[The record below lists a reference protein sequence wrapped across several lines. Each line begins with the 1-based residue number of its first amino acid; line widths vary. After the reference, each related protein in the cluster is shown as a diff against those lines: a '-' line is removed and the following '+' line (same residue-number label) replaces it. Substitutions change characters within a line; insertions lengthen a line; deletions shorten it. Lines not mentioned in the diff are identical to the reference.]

1 MITDTAP
8 LAGSKPRV
16 LFVDDE
22 PRVLSSMRML
32 FRSSYEVYFADG
44 GQKALDQLKIQP
56 VDVIVSDQR
65 MPGMTGI
72 ELLRAAREINPH
84 AMRILLTGYSDLT
97 AIIGSV
103 NEGEIFRF
111 VNKPWANEVLTST
124 VANAAAAA
132 RASRAVAQRA
142 SMQDT
147 QPVPVFEAA
156 VAAQPTA
163 VVAPAADA
171 TGVLVLD
178 DDLAIP
184 GHIQTALG
192 SAYRVFGAR
201 TMEEAVNWLEQET
214 IGVVIS
220 ETRVQNQPVVN
231 LIGTLKQHQPELV
244 TVILTGRA
252 DAGAAIE
259 LINQGQI
266 YRLIT
271 KPMQDVSCR
280 IMVNSAQRHHQ
291 QLVKNPELQRRY
303 DVEKPVEVVAA
314 PAPTLRLL
322 DRVRSLRSWMNGR
335 AS

>member
-1 MITDTAP
+1 MSTELATHPVP
-8 LAGSKPRV
+8 LTTGKPRV

-22 PRVLSSMRML
+22 PRVLTSMRML
-32 FRSSYEVYFADG
+32 FRGSYEAYFADG
-44 GQKALDQLKIQP
+44 GQKALEQLRVQP

-111 VNKPWANEVLTST
+111 VNKPWANDVLAST
-124 VANAAAAA
+124 VASAAAAA
-132 RASRAVAQRA
+132 RASRAVAEREAQVDA
-142 SMQDT
+142 
-147 QPVPVFEAA
+147 QPVAVLESAALAEAA
-156 VAAQPTA
+156 P
-163 VVAPAADA
+163 VVKAP
-171 TGVLVLD
+171 GLLVLD
-178 DDLAIP
+178 DDASVP
-184 GHIQTALG
+184 AHIQAVLG
-192 SAYRVFGAR
+192 GSYRVFGAR
-201 TMEEAVNWLEQET
+201 SMDEAVNWLETET

-220 ETRVQNQPVVN
+220 ETRVQNQPVVS
-231 LIGTLKQHQPELV
+231 LIGTLKQYQPELV

-291 QLVKNPELQRRY
+291 QLVKNPELQQRY
-303 DVEKPVEVVAA
+303 DVEKPVETMAA
-314 PAPTLRLL
+314 PPPTLRLL
-322 DRVRSLRSWMNGR
+322 DRVRALRSWMSGKPK
-335 AS
+335 